1 MIFKICKGFIK
12 TFCEVIMKKRFGY
25 AVGVLVLLLAGGGW
39 WFFATV
45 GEGEKPLLALGKDSE
60 VIGLQ
65 KTLTVEFS
73 DSGRGLRHAEIA
85 IIQDNRPRILSSFDF
100 AEAGIR
106 RKEVSLTVD
115 AAALKLH
122 DGPATLA
129 ITAVD
134 HSLWKNRNTL
144 SQPVTVDLLPP
155 QISQLNPVNHI
166 NPGGTGVIVYRL
178 SEENAKPGV
187 QVGERFF
194 PAYPVVIG
202 GKPSY
207 VNYFALPLDA
217 VQGRP
222 PIRIIARDRAGNET
236 IASVPSLILKRKFRS
251 DQMPLS
257 DGFLE
262 RKMPEFQAANPNLR
276 GKTPVDTFVQVNT
289 ALRDENTQTIR
300 SICRRSEPQ
309 SLWEG
314 PFSRM
319 KNAAPMALFGDRRTY
334 LYGGKPV
341 GESTHEGVDLAS
353 LAQAPIEAANG
364 GIVRFTG
371 PLGIYGNSVI
381 LDHGLGLMTL
391 YAHLSA
397 IQVKPG
403 QTVRKN
409 DLLGRSGETGLAG
422 GDHLH
427 FGVAVHG
434 EFVDPREWW
443 DPHWIEDNVT
453 KKISAAF

>member
-1 MIFKICKGFIK
+1 MKK
-12 TFCEVIMKKRFGY
+12 TFWY
-25 AVGVLVLLLAGGGW
+25 AVGGLILLLAGGGW

-45 GEGEKPLLALGKDSE
+45 GEGGKPLIALGKDSDM
-60 VIGLQ
+60 IGLR
-65 KTLTVEFS
+65 KVLTVEWS
-73 DSGRGLRHAEIA
+73 DTGRGLRHTEIA
-85 IIQDNRPRILSSFDF
+85 IVQDNQRRILSSLDF
-100 AEAGIR
+100 AETGVR
-106 RKEVSLTVD
+106 RKEVSVAVD
-115 AAALKLH
+115 AVALKLH

-129 ITAVD
+129 VTAVD
-134 HSLWKNRNTL
+134 HSLWKNRNAVN
-144 SQPVTVDLLPP
+144 QPVTIDLLPP
-155 QISQLNPVNHI
+155 QIFQLNPVNHL
-166 NPGGTGVIVYRL
+166 NPGGSGVIVYRL
-178 SEENAKPGV
+178 SEEAVQPGV
-187 QVGERFF
+187 QVGELFF
-194 PAYPVVIG
+194 PAHPVVIA

-207 VNYFALPLDA
+207 VNYFALPLDTT
-217 VQGRP
+217 QGRP

-236 IASVPSLILKRKFRS
+236 VASVPSLILKRKFRS
-251 DQMPLS
+251 DKMPLS

-276 GKTPVDTFVQVNT
+276 GKTPLETFVQVNT
-289 ALRDENTQTIR
+289 VLRDENTRMIR
-300 SICRRSEPQ
+300 SLCRQ
-309 SLWEG
+309 SGPSQLWEG

-334 LYGGKPV
+334 LHGGKPV
-341 GESTHEGVDLAS
+341 GESLHEGVDLAS
-353 LAQAPIEAANG
+353 LAQAQIEAANA
-364 GIVRFTG
+364 GIVHFTG

-397 IQVKPG
+397 IQVNPG
-403 QTVRKN
+403 QAVRKN
-409 DLLGRSGETGLAG
+409 DILGRSGESGLAG

-443 DPHWIEDNVT
+443 DPHWIEDNVV